1 MMVTQVPIQSPLQ
14 ASARR
19 QAEQAVP
26 ERRSMEVQTEMSTA
40 GGKEIIA
47 RRARRTTAEVA
58 MSKAMAAAKEQS
70 E

>member
-40 GGKEIIA
+40 GGKEIYA
-47 RRARRTTAEVA
+47 RAPRRTAAEIA
-58 MSKAMAAAKEQS
+58 MMKAIEASKED
-70 E
+70 